1 MPHYELKLE
10 AVGAWTLTEEDEAAR
25 REEAEEQALKELEEN
40 PDA

>member
-25 REEAEEQALKELEEN
+25 REEAEALKELEEN